1 MSARNTQPV
10 RYLVDD
16 TAVPPKRQ
24 EVVTRSEHA
33 LAFWLGGAYSRPD
46 HHFDALLT
54 GTWAVIRHHAPADAV
69 PVFVHYER
77 ADAPGG
83 KFRVGDQRFA
93 YLGEAME
100 AAATDLAAVAALL
113 DPDPWAAQADEADDP
128 DEHRDCAI
136 CQPGE
141 CPGPDCPGS
150 LRPR

>member
-10 RYLVDD
+10 RYLVDE
-16 TAVPPKRQ
+16 TATPPKRQ
-24 EVVTRSEHA
+24 EVVTRSENA

-46 HHFDALLT
+46 HRFDALIT

-100 AAATDLAAVAALL
+100 AAATDLAAIDALL
-113 DPDPWAAQADEADDP
+113 DPDPWADHDEQADPPEEP
-128 DEHRDCAI
+128 ERDCVI
-136 CQPGE
+136 CVPGQ
-141 CPGPDCPGS
+141 CPGPGCPGS
-150 LRPR
+150 LR